1 MVEEKKDGIN
11 NTSLPPVQQNRP
23 ALSWELKIKKKV
35 TVPSCLGM
43 FRPIM
48 GQCCHQCTPD
58 SLRKKLGKNSF
69 LGFCNLLSINETQ
82 TRYRGW
88 LVRRVCCVLF
98 VSGCK
103 VYGSPV
109 NDRLERVCQSNR
121 VREMLGAAHKAP
133 EGEDSQGQ
141 LSLLAPF
148 YPLISVCISPGFTR
162 FVSWVMLKMFAS
174 VFGSIQV
181 NKNHLPAL
189 HRAAQEVQIFEKMCL
204 YVQCW
209 NSYSHM
215 IKCVLKASVCP
226 ATHGKYTWYFSTGN
240 L

>member
-1 MVEEKKDGIN
+1 
-11 NTSLPPVQQNRP
+11 
-23 ALSWELKIKKKV
+23 
-35 TVPSCLGM
+35 M

-121 VREMLGAAHKAP
+121 VREMLEAAHKAP

-148 YPLISVCISPGFTR
+148 YPLISVCISPGFT
-162 FVSWVMLKMFAS
+162 
-174 VFGSIQV
+174 SIQV

-189 HRAAQEVQIFEKMCL
+189 HRAAQEISLTE
-204 YVQCW
+204 
-209 NSYSHM
+209 SRSG
-215 IKCVLKASVCP
+215 P
-226 ATHGKYTWYFSTGN
+226 ATSFYID
-240 L
+240 